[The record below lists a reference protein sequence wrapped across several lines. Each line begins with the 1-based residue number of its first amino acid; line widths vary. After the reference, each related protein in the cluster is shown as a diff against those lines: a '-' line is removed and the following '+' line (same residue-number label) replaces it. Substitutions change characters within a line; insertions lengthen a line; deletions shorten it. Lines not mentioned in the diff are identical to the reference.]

1 MRFVIA
7 GSSGFLGSRLV
18 SQLEGRGHDVV
29 RLVRRD
35 PTSAAESRW
44 DPYAGLID
52 DATIAA
58 ADVVVNLAGA
68 PTLGNPHSRKWSTA
82 LRESRVVT
90 TRVLAER
97 IAAAPAPP
105 AFVAGNAVGWYGD
118 HGDEVLTEET
128 ESRGDSLMT
137 GVCREWQEA
146 TGPAVDAGARVCL
159 LRTAPIL
166 GRRSAPM
173 KQLLPLFKLGLGTRL
188 GDGRQYFPVISLRDW
203 LGAAAHLCEH
213 ASAAGPFNLC
223 SPVTPTNKEF
233 TDALA
238 ESVGRRARLVAP
250 RAILERAAGALA
262 PEALGSLRTEPAALL
277 ASGFAFQDEDVR
289 EVIAAALR

>member
-7 GSSGFLGSRLV
+7 GASGFLGSHLT
-18 SQLEGRGHDVV
+18 SNLKGRGHDVV

-35 PTSAAESRW
+35 TTSADESSW
-44 DPYAGLID
+44 DPYAGRVD
-52 DATIAA
+52 DSVIAA
-58 ADVVVNLAGA
+58 ADVVVNLAGT
-68 PTLGNPHSRKWSTA
+68 PTLGNPHSKKWATA

-97 IAAAPAPP
+97 IAAASAPP

-118 HGDEVLTEET
+118 HGGEVVTEES

-137 GVCREWQEA
+137 GVCREWQQA
-146 TGPAVDAGARVCL
+146 TGPASDAGARVCL

-166 GRRSAPM
+166 DRRSAPM
-173 KQLLPLFKLGLGTRL
+173 KQMLPLFKLGLGTRL

-223 SPVTPTNKEF
+223 SPVPATNKEF

-238 ESVGRRARLVAP
+238 QAVGRRARLVAP
-250 RAILERAAGALA
+250 KAILERAAGAMA
-262 PEALGSLRTEPAALL
+262 PEALGSLRTEPVALM
-277 ASGFAFQDEDVR
+277 ASGYVFQDEDVHQ
-289 EVIAAALR
+289 VIAASLR